1 MIIDWQD
8 VLVDH
13 FLQEFVWVLIVFKII
28 YFLLFDA
35 AITFVNSLF
44 QPFLAIY
51 VIFDELSIRLTVF
64 VKTLSGM
71 CVEAH
76 ELS

>member
-28 YFLLFDA
+28 YFLLFNA
-35 AITFVNSLF
+35 AIAFVNSLF

-51 VIFDELSIRLTVF
+51 VIFDELSIRLTVL